1 MVIAGNGPILGGMGM
16 AAPGSG
22 GFGMGMGMGMGAPG
36 AMGGARFNPQ
46 DAVCGGTIDHTD
58 PAAPKK
64 IASREITDF
73 STLFRVYDLLTRQIE
88 SHWFTLKRLDDGTY
102 ELATYDGGHRVITG
116 PETALAV
123 RDILDEHGL
132 IAMNGIDRVT
142 QGLPS
147 EFQPIFLNADFAS
160 GEHLHFVVNGYPRN
174 CDWGLALKRLF
185 AKVYAAAGDGWLEPP
200 AEARRITRFHL
211 EVSKGPLDVSYGV
224 ITFPGEGEDARGN
237 RLPDVQRYYRMAYDT
252 EARCSAGSVY
262 LDYDPRLLE
271 RLQPVVETAGLNGL
285 PTTPINF
292 SLGSDPAGR
301 VDLFIDYANG
311 RQIYRQYRGAGIPP
325 EWPAM
330 QEALCGF
337 LDAEFDA
344 RGYAIER

>member
-46 DAVCGGTIDHTD
+46 DACCGGTIDHTD
-58 PAAPKK
+58 PAAPKT
-64 IASREITDF
+64 IDSRVITF
-73 STLFRVYDLLTRQIE
+73 LETLFRVYDPLSLQTDAYWFELTRLE
-88 SHWFTLKRLDDGTY
+88 DGTY
-102 ELATYDGGHRVITG
+102 ELATYDGDHKVITG
-116 PETALAV
+116 EDTALAV
-123 RDILDEHGL
+123 RQILDDCGL
-132 IAMNGIDRVT
+132 VAMNGIDRVS
-142 QGLPS
+142 QGLPE
-147 EFQPIFLNADFAS
+147 EFQPIFLNADFES
-160 GEHLHFVVNGYPRN
+160 GERLHYCVNGYPRN

-262 LDYDPRLLE
+262 LDYDPGLLE

-301 VDLFIDYANG
+301 VDFFIDYANG
-311 RQIYRQYRGAGIPP
+311 RQIYRQYRGTEIPP
-325 EWPAM
+325 EWPAI

-344 RGYAIER
+344 KGYAIER